1 MDIVLSPS
9 IRFSGSLRE
18 IFARADAPAT
28 RTLPETPLIL
38 SNTPTDARCATY
50 TSSVQP
56 DSRPSTA
63 RRQITLLVLC
73 QALLYVNN
81 VTLITINGLA
91 GLALAPSPLWATLPV
106 TTYIVGSALTTVPAS
121 IIMGRYGR
129 RAGFMFGSAMGTL
142 GTAIAAFA
150 VSSGSFALLCAGT
163 FVVGLYNAFAQY
175 LRFAAADVADAYAPT
190 LKERAISWV
199 LAGGIAGGIVGPE
212 MSKLTRGLFSAQFAG
227 TYLSLALVAVI
238 ALALISFLKLPPPVR
253 HAAGSAR
260 PLSVIARQPAFIVAV
275 LTGAISFGAMNLL
288 MTATPLAMKVCGF
301 GYPDAADVI
310 KWHVIAMF
318 GPGFFTGSLIKRF
331 GVLQVM
337 VTGCVLMF
345 VTVTVAHAGLSYW
358 HFWSSLVLLGIA
370 WNFMFTGATTLLT
383 RTYTA
388 AEKAKVQ
395 GVNDLAVFL
404 TMITSSAASGALLSA
419 TGWLDLNLWSLPPV
433 ILTTLA
439 IVWLLRHQR
448 RTAPAGA

>member
-1 MDIVLSPS
+1 M
-9 IRFSGSLRE
+9 
-18 IFARADAPAT
+18 
-28 RTLPETPLIL
+28 
-38 SNTPTDARCATY
+38 
-50 TSSVQP
+50 QP